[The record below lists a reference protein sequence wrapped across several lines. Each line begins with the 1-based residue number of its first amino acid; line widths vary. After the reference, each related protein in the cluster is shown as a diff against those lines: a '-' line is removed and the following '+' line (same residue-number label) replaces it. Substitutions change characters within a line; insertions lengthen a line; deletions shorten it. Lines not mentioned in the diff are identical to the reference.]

1 MLSSND
7 IEYLKRVNA
16 VRKRMG
22 LALDINQVNKHTFL
36 NAIAEANSTAKK

>member
-1 MLSSND
+1 MLNRID

-22 LALDINQVNKHTFL
+22 LALDSEQVNKHAFL
-36 NAIAEANSTAKK
+36 DALAQAKHSKK

>member
-1 MLSSND
+1 MLSRTD

-22 LALDINQVNKHTFL
+22 LALDPNQVNKQTFL
-36 NAIAEANSTAKK
+36 TALAEVKNTRK

>member
-1 MLSSND
+1 MLSRTD

-22 LALDINQVNKHTFL
+22 LALDEDQINKDSFL
-36 NAIAEANSTAKK
+36 NAIAEAKINKK